1 VTGSLANEATAT
13 AGAIGD
19 AGARNVFRYR
29 AARADGV
36 IQLGRVDAADV
47 AGARRTLI
55 DQGLFPMELEFAGA
69 SVTQQS
75 SINVRDLALGLRV
88 LGDLLDAGLPVSR
101 ALRAFEDLAPPS
113 WRIAI
118 PHLQQRVREGAS
130 LATALSS
137 APIAIP
143 PVVIGIAQAGEA
155 GGAAGPAVR
164 RAADLM
170 ESSAATRAAL
180 QAALTYPAILAVAG
194 VASIAILV
202 GVVLP
207 RFADILS
214 DLNQQL
220 PAATRIVL
228 GASQVA
234 RAAAVPAGVLLS
246 IAAVVWK
253 AWVATPSGRTRWH
266 ELLRRVP
273 LVGSARRSAATA
285 RAALSLSALLES
297 GIPVIDALRFAAR
310 SAGDA
315 AMERRL
321 GAASV
326 DIAAGRS
333 LSAAFLATDALTPT
347 AVQLLRAG
355 EETGRVSGLLAHAA
369 KLEQE
374 RSERITKTFVRA
386 LEPILIFGFATV
398 VALVAAALL
407 QAVYSV
413 RPTE

>member
-1 VTGSLANEATAT
+1 MSAVAREPLGRGTSDIAGS
-13 AGAIGD
+13 
-19 AGARNVFRYR
+19 VYRYR

-36 IQLGRVDAADV
+36 IESGRLNATDASE
-47 AGARRTLI
+47 ARRQLT
-55 DQGLFPMELEFAGA
+55 DRGLFPIELDFAGA
-69 SVTQQS
+69 ATRHRTSMP
-75 SINVRDLALGLRV
+75 VRDLALGLRV

-101 ALRAFEDLAPPS
+101 ALRAFEELAPAS
-113 WRIAI
+113 WRAAI

-130 LATALSS
+130 FASALGS

-143 PVVIGIAQAGEA
+143 PVVVGITQAGEA
-155 GGAAGPAVR
+155 SGAAGPAVR

-194 VASIAILV
+194 VASIGILV

-207 RFADILS
+207 RFADILA
-214 DLNQQL
+214 DLNQDL
-220 PAATRIVL
+220 PASTRLVL
-228 GASQVA
+228 RASQVA
-234 RAAAVPAGVLLS
+234 RATALPAVALLAASVIL
-246 IAAVVWK
+246 WK
-253 AWVATPSGRTRWH
+253 AWVATNDGRTRWH
-266 ELLRRVP
+266 ELLRRLP
-273 LVGSARRSAATA
+273 LIGTTRRSAATA
-285 RAALSLSALLES
+285 RAALSLSVLLES
-297 GIPVIDALRFAAR
+297 GIPVIEALRLAAR

-315 AMERRL
+315 ALERRL
-321 GAASV
+321 AGASV
-326 DIAAGRS
+326 DVAAGRS
-333 LSAAFLATDALTPT
+333 LSAAFRDADALTPT

-386 LEPILIFGFATV
+386 LEPALIFGFAAV

-413 RPTE
+413 RPTG